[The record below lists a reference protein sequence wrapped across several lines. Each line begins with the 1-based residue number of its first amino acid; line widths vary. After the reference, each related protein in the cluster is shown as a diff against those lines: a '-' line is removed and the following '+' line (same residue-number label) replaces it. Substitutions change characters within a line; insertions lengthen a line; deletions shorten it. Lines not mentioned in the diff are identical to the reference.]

1 MTSDLLEKLKDNAL
15 LLTVLVSILIVG
27 VVIAGCLLLPEV
39 FYDNWIWK
47 YYWGPVVAD
56 ATGQAVSHNGVTAV
70 EGYTWVSE
78 ITYGLIVVCALYG
91 IFRLL
96 KKLEIG
102 VDWWFFVALSPYI
115 LYGPLTRVL
124 EDSSYYLEPMVF
136 WFISPLIYLQTAAFM
151 FGFLALGVLFE
162 KVLRKKKM
170 ISLLV
175 FSSVIAAA
183 NVVYVLMWRFEMLSV
198 QRSIDPIV
206 FVLLSVFASLPFIYR
221 FLMKKKLTLKL
232 TIGCGGLLIFL
243 PSLYV
248 TSRWLIGDVWAQTS
262 GIRFDVLLIVSLLV
276 AVIVGVFTILSM
288 VFKGNETAEA
298 FSRPLNLAM
307 VAGHMV
313 DGLASW
319 ISIYDPLKF
328 GNLNYAEKH
337 PASNWLMEVWPP
349 LFPMVKLVLII
360 LIIYIFDILYKE
372 EMKEYRTLGNLLK
385 IGIIILGLAPGLR
398 DLLRVT
404 MGV

>member
-1 MTSDLLEKLKDNAL
+1 MVEKLRDNAL
-15 LLTVLVSILIVG
+15 LLTILVSVIIVG

-56 ATGQAVSHNGVTAV
+56 ATGQAVSNNGVTAV

-102 VDWWFFVALSPYI
+102 VDWWFFVALSPYV
-115 LYGPLTRVL
+115 LYGPVTRVL

-162 KVLRKKKM
+162 KVLKKKKV

-175 FSSVIAAA
+175 FSAVIAASD
-183 NVVYVLMWRFEMLSV
+183 VIYVLMWRFELLSV

-206 FVLLSVFASLPFIYR
+206 FVLLSFFASLPFIYR

-248 TSRWLIGDVWAQTS
+248 TSRWLIGDVWDQTS

-276 AVIVGVFTILSM
+276 AVIVAVFTILSM

>member
-1 MTSDLLEKLKDNAL
+1 MSSNIANKIKENAL
-15 LLTVLVSILIVG
+15 LLTIIGVIVLFA

-96 KKLEIG
+96 KKFEIT
-102 VDWWFFVALSPYI
+102 VDWWFFVALSPYV

-124 EDSSYYLEPMVF
+124 EDSSYYLEPLVF
-136 WFISPLIYLQTAAFM
+136 WFISPLIYIQTAAFM
-151 FGFLALGVLFE
+151 FGFLALGYLFE
-162 KVLRKKKM
+162 KVWSRKRM
-170 ISLLV
+170 FSVLL
-175 FSSVIAAA
+175 FSIVMALAD
-183 NVVYVLMWRFEMLSV
+183 VVYVVLLRLELLSV
-198 QRSIDPIV
+198 ERTIDPIV
-206 FVLLSVFASLPFIYR
+206 FILLSVFASLPFIYR

-232 TIGCGGLLIFL
+232 TVGCGGLLIFL

-248 TSRWLIGDVWAQTS
+248 TSRWLIGDVWASSS
-262 GIRFDVLLIVSLLV
+262 GIRFDVLLVVSLLV
-276 AVIVGVFTILSM
+276 AVIVAVFTILSM
-288 VFKGNETAEA
+288 ILKDNATAEA
-298 FSRPLNLAM
+298 FGRPLNLAM

-328 GNLNYAEKH
+328 GGLNYAEKH
-337 PASNWLMEVWPP
+337 PASNWLMEIWPP
-349 LFPMVKLVLII
+349 LFPMVKLVLIV